1 MADGTDLEIREAGDV
16 DHAAVEAVVEAA
28 FGEDG
33 AAINDVMARL
43 RGVEDMA
50 VELVAVSGDEVVGCV
65 ALSRA
70 WLDARERLV
79 DVLVL
84 SPLAVAP
91 DQQGRGIGTRLLDA
105 VPEVAERLG
114 APLVFLEG
122 APGFYAARGWQPAS
136 VHDLE
141 RPSRRIPEPACLVR
155 LLRGHEPWMTGR
167 LVYPDV
173 WWRLDLVG
181 LRDPVLAQVEAA
193 SGRS

>member
-1 MADGTDLEIREAGDV
+1 MIVDVEIREAGDV
-16 DHAAVEAVVEAA
+16 DTPAVEAVVEGA
-28 FGEDG
+28 FGEKG
-33 AAINDVMARL
+33 AAVNDVMARL
-43 RGVEDMA
+43 RSVEDMA
-50 VELVAVSGDEVVGCV
+50 VELVAATDGEVVGFV

-91 DQQGRGIGTRLLDA
+91 DHQGRGIGSRLLA
-105 VPEVAERLG
+105 EVPEVAERLG

-122 APGFYAARGWQPAS
+122 APGYYGSRGWMPATE
-136 VHDLE
+136 HDLE
-141 RPSRRIPEPACLVR
+141 RPSLRIPAPACQV
-155 LLRGHEPWMTGR
+155 LLLSGHESWMTGR

-181 LRDPVLAQVEAA
+181 LRDPDLAEVEKHLAT
-193 SGRS
+193 

>member
-1 MADGTDLEIREAGDV
+1 MASTVEVREAGDS
-16 DHAAVEAVVEAA
+16 DTPAVEAVVEGA
-28 FGEDG
+28 FGDQG
-33 AAINDVMARL
+33 AAVNDVMARL
-43 RGVEDMA
+43 RGVEDMG
-50 VELVAVSGDEVVGCV
+50 VELVAIDDREVVGCV

-91 DQQGRGIGTRLLDA
+91 DRQGRGIGTALLAA
-105 VPEVAERLG
+105 VPEAAARLG

-122 APGFYAARGWQPAS
+122 APGYYGARGWRPAS
-136 VHDLE
+136 AHGLE
-141 RPSRRIPEPACLVR
+141 RPSLRIPEPACQVLLVD
-155 LLRGHEPWMTGR
+155 GHEPWMTGR

-181 LRDPVLAQVEAA
+181 LRDPELAEVEAA
-193 SGRS
+193 LRES

>member
-1 MADGTDLEIREAGDV
+1 VAIEIREADDV
-16 DHAAVEAVVEAA
+16 DTPAVEAVVEAA
-28 FGEDG
+28 FGEQG
-33 AAINDVMARL
+33 ASVNDVMARL

-50 VELVAVSGDEVVGCV
+50 VELVAVEDDDVVGCV

-91 DQQGRGIGTRLLDA
+91 ARQGRGVGTRLLAAIPD
-105 VPEVAERLG
+105 VAERLD

-122 APGFYAARGWQPAS
+122 APDFYGRHGWSAASA
-136 VHDLE
+136 HDLE
-141 RPSRRIPEPACLVR
+141 RPSRRIPEPACQV
-155 LLRGHEPWMTGR
+155 LLLSGHQPWMTGR

-181 LRDPVLAQVEAA
+181 LRDPDLAEIEQALAQD
-193 SGRS
+193 

>member
-1 MADGTDLEIREAGDV
+1 
-16 DHAAVEAVVEAA
+16 VVEAA
-28 FGEDG
+28 FGEQG
-33 AAINDVMARL
+33 ASVNDVMARL

-50 VELVAVSGDEVVGCV
+50 VELVAVEDDDVVGCV

-91 DQQGRGIGTRLLDA
+91 ARQGRGIGTRLLAAIPD
-105 VPEVAERLG
+105 VAERLD

-122 APGFYAARGWQPAS
+122 APDFYGRHGWSAASA
-136 VHDLE
+136 HDLE
-141 RPSRRIPEPACLVR
+141 RPSRRIPEPACQV
-155 LLRGHEPWMTGR
+155 LLLSGHQPWMTGR

-181 LRDPVLAQVEAA
+181 LRDPDLAEIEQALAQD
-193 SGRS
+193 

>member
-1 MADGTDLEIREAGDV
+1 MADATDLEVREAGDA
-16 DHAAVEAVVEAA
+16 DTPAVEAVVEAA
-28 FGEDG
+28 FGEAG

-91 DQQGRGIGTRLLDA
+91 DRQGRGIGTRLLDA
-105 VPEVAERLG
+105 VPEAAEGLG

-122 APGFYAARGWQPAS
+122 DPGFYAARGWQTAS
-136 VHDLE
+136 HLGLE
-141 RPSRRIPEPACLVR
+141 RPSRRIPDPACQAR
-155 LLRGHEPWMTGR
+155 LLASHEPWMTGR
-167 LVYPDV
+167 LVYPDA

-181 LRDPVLAQVEAA
+181 LRDPDLAEIEAA
-193 SGRS
+193 LGIT

>member
-1 MADGTDLEIREAGDV
+1 MTAEVALEVREAGDS
-16 DHAAVEAVVEAA
+16 DTPAVEAVVEGA
-28 FGEDG
+28 FGEKG
-33 AAINDVMARL
+33 AAVNDVMARL

-50 VELVAVSGDEVVGCV
+50 VELVAVEDGEVVGCV

-91 DQQGRGIGTRLLDA
+91 AAQGRGIGTALLAA
-105 VPEVAERLG
+105 VPDVAERLG

-122 APGFYAARGWQPAS
+122 SPAYYGPRGWQAAS
-136 VHDLE
+136 AHGLD
-141 RPSRRIPEPACLVR
+141 RPSPRIPEPACQV
-155 LLRGHEPWMTGR
+155 LLLGGHEPWMTGR
-167 LVYPDV
+167 LVYPDA

-181 LRDPVLAQVEAA
+181 LRDPDLAAIEAQLA
-193 SGRS
+193 D

>member
-1 MADGTDLEIREAGDV
+1 VAIEIREADDV
-16 DHAAVEAVVEAA
+16 DTPAVEAVVEAA
-28 FGEDG
+28 FGEQG
-33 AAINDVMARL
+33 ASVNDVMARL

-50 VELVAVSGDEVVGCV
+50 VELVAVEDDDVVGCV

-91 DQQGRGIGTRLLDA
+91 ARQGRGIGTRLLAAIPD
-105 VPEVAERLG
+105 VAERLD

-122 APGFYAARGWQPAS
+122 APDFYGRHGWSAASA
-136 VHDLE
+136 HDLE
-141 RPSRRIPEPACLVR
+141 RPSRRIPEPACQV
-155 LLRGHEPWMTGR
+155 LLLSGHQPWMTGR

-181 LRDPVLAQVEAA
+181 LRDPDLAEIEQALAQD
-193 SGRS
+193 